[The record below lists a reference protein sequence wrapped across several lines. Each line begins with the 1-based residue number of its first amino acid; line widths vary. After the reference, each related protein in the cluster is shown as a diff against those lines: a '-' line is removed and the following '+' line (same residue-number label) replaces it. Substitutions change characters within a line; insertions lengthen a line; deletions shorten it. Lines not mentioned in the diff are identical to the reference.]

1 MTSTLKPP
9 ETDETMPDRMY
20 LYRGPSGGLL
30 LTDIPGHGTTRYIR
44 SPSPSKVGTERNNM
58 RTEDENDEIDAAKK
72 AKVEGMPKRYDFYMG
87 DGRAILSEAGHWME
101 SSEVLA
107 ALTERDER
115 HKAVSKDLFDLME
128 KYTALKA
135 QSTPGVERLRE
146 AFNAGLVSEVE
157 FEDGEEHYG
166 AIEES
171 RKADVAF
178 AAFIRAL
185 ARPAEENNH
194 KGG

>member
-1 MTSTLKPP
+1 LKPEPLKPP
-9 ETDETMPDRMY
+9 EKCP
-20 LYRGPSGGLL
+20 
-30 LTDIPGHGTTRYIR
+30 ICGTTPCKIPK
-44 SPSPSKVGTERNNM
+44 SPE
-58 RTEDENDEIDAAKK
+58 
-72 AKVEGMPKRYDFYMG
+72 AKVEGMPTTYRHVVG
-87 DGRAILSEAGHWME
+87 SEVWVVCLA
-101 SSEVLA
+101 SEVLA
-107 ALTERDER
+107 ALTERDKEIER
-115 HKAVSKDLFDLME
+115 LNDELTGLDAAFQDLKHQTRCTDCGCATPEDADAKECGCESPVCTIAVPETLAQAYERVCLELS
-128 KYTALKA
+128 AL

-185 ARPAEENNH
+185 PEEV
-194 KGG
+194 